1 MYIMDKILLQKVCE
15 LQSQGQRLALVM
27 IINTKGST
35 PRKTGTAMVIEQS
48 GKIWGTVGGGCCEAE
63 VRQRAL
69 LAIDEGLSCVYQAT
83 LLNEVAADE
92 GMACGGIMDFFIQV
106 L

>member
-1 MYIMDKILLQKVCE
+1 MDRLLLEKICE
-15 LQSQGQRLALVM
+15 LQKQKQTSALVT
-27 IINTKGST
+27 IIQTKGST
-35 PRKTGTAMVIEQS
+35 PRKVGTAMLVEKN
-48 GKIWGTVGGGCCEAE
+48 GKIWGTVGGGCCESE

-69 LAIDEGLSCVYQAT
+69 LAMDEKRSCVYQVA
-83 LLNEVAADE
+83 LLNEVAAEE

>member
-1 MYIMDKILLQKVCE
+1 MDKTVLQKICE
-15 LQSQGQRLALVM
+15 LQRQGQRLALVM
-27 IINTKGST
+27 IIHTKGST
-35 PRKTGTAMVIEQS
+35 PRKTGTAMIIES
-48 GKIWGTVGGGCCEAE
+48 NGKIWGTVGGGCCEAE

-69 LAIDEGLSCVYQAT
+69 LAMDEGLSCIYQAT
-83 LLNEVAADE
+83 LLNDVAADE

>member
-1 MYIMDKILLQKVCE
+1 MDKIILQKVCE
-15 LQSQGQRLALVM
+15 LQSQGEKLALIM

-35 PRKTGTAMVIEQS
+35 PRKIGSAMIVERN

-69 LAIDEGLSCVYQAT
+69 VAMDEGISCIYQAT
-83 LLNEVAADE
+83 LLNDVAANE
-92 GMACGGIMDFFIQV
+92 GMVCGGIMDFFIQV